1 MLVML
6 SMNSLII
13 DMDLCCWLKANVYSI
28 HWILF
33 CLLLFGAFGSI
44 ESR

>member
-13 DMDLCCWLKANVYSI
+13 DMDLCCWLKLMS
-28 HWILF
+28 ILF
-33 CLLLFGAFGSI
+33 IGNFSVFCYLEHLAP
-44 ESR
+44 